1 MHELLILKIIKDKI
15 INFRDKIKEHFF
27 YESRIIWS
35 PIPYSVS
42 YNSDVDCAI
51 IITISFKHLENDDD
65 EGIAIEAHLNKSGL
79 GNRFITINLNFT
91 RLNGE
96 AIEMDEIKMD
106 LTQSKEKKKDKLNE
120 VFDFFD
126 SYYPIAKKIIVEE
139 YLSRPPSIGNE
150 GYVSN

>member
-1 MHELLILKIIKDKI
+1 
-15 INFRDKIKEHFF
+15 
-27 YESRIIWS
+27 
-35 PIPYSVS
+35 
-42 YNSDVDCAI
+42 
-51 IITISFKHLENDDD
+51 LENDDD